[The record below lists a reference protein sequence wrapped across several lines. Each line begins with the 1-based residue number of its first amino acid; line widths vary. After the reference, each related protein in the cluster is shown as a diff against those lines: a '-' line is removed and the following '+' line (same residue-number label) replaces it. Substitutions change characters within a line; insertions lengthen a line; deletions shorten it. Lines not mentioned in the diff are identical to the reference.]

1 MEISFIGIIILVSG
15 ILFFYCLYL
24 YDYYSK
30 MDNVISTFDNKTYE
44 VQKKDDSEEAA
55 NLLAKIREKIMV
67 LVGHLKMSYPSDPR
81 IERINN
87 NFKSDRIKE
96 GIQKPG
102 VTSYS
107 INKGEQIVLCLRTN
121 NKLMDINN
129 TPNSNKNE
137 ISIDNQIFC
146 NIERNEHDENESN
159 IEELENIIYSPKISP
174 EMIKKILKNI
184 RSVIKD
190 AIVKDYDNY
199 LNILYYGFTENLNN
213 SLNDVIFSEL
223 NLATSKKRSDWCSYY
238 AHDLSIIVESAI
250 YGLIETAKI
259 AIFTEI
265 IVLV

>member
-1 MEISFIGIIILVSG
+1 
-15 ILFFYCLYL
+15 
-24 YDYYSK
+24 

-121 NKLMDINN
+121 NKLMDIN
-129 TPNSNKNE
+129 TMMFVILHE
-137 ISIDNQIFC
+137 LAHIATVSIGHTDEFWDNFKWILEESI
-146 NIERNEHDENESN
+146 NIG
-159 IEELENIIYSPKISP
+159 IYTKQDFKKEPVEYCGMDITSSP
-174 EMIKKILKNI
+174 L
-184 RSVIKD
+184 D
-190 AIVKDYDNY
+190 
-199 LNILYYGFTENLNN
+199 
-213 SLNDVIFSEL
+213 
-223 NLATSKKRSDWCSYY
+223 
-238 AHDLSIIVESAI
+238 
-250 YGLIETAKI
+250 
-259 AIFTEI
+259 
-265 IVLV
+265 